1 MPRRQNKSKKKRL
14 RRGSIE
20 KEEEE
25 CNNGHH
31 QPLSLEEDLRRQRIR
46 QQERQKLEDERD
58 KTNDDSD
65 DDETDDN
72 HDVGFVMP
80 LQSSTSTSILT
91 TRSQLILNNN
101 GETMI
106 RLPSMSFVLSQIIQS
121 DPRLSIQKRNTLR
134 QLWPTQ
140 YHFENMII
148 NPKAAA
154 FYCKKKWL
162 MKHTLPDNSTMCSW
176 DLSCKYRLHTSAR
189 TFDVAM
195 LSNTNTDT
203 YTGINTTNATATNSL
218 SNTQQPHLPTVAT
231 IFHDGWGLFHHKKSH
246 HDHRI
251 QTIQSPPVHAIRIH
265 ENSGLCG
272 TIVRNYNS
280 SSSNNNNNNNNSY
293 LFRWYKLPYA
303 TSYVEA
309 DLQHPVTDFCFGN
322 EIAIFSCPRYRNG
335 NNLNPLFLP
344 LVEAGGDYNSNN
356 NYISSTVR
364 TINVQNFPQSDA
376 LRVEMMC
383 KEQEKIV
390 AFGHRNGQVSILD
403 LRVSGTVCSIL
414 QYEESS
420 EKSIIHNNDNNNS
433 GGGGGGVARVSLGC
447 VSDLGFLTRYQSGH
461 QVIVKRSFGS
471 CQLHDLRK
479 SSSSMSS
486 LSSSTTAMNSSNN
499 TSTSIVRNMTIP
511 SNEIN
516 PTLSANCNGFAVDN
530 TNNDHNQTTTMIS
543 PYINSNSDACLGVF
557 SLSTG
562 LLVGSRV
569 LQKRAHED
577 DTLYAEV
584 CQRTTPS
591 PSSPSPSTMYNN
603 LSSTRNDGDDDDD
616 KKNSVNTS
624 KGASSSFGVWLKC
637 GAFTRG
643 KYDVLASSTSIE
655 KPWTKE
661 TSYLVERLRL

>member
-20 KEEEE
+20 KEEEEEEE

-58 KTNDDSD
+58 KTNDDNDD

-106 RLPSMSFVLSQIIQS
+106 RLPSSSFLLSHILQS
-121 DPRLSIQKRNTLR
+121 DPMLSIQKRNTLR

-140 YHFENMII
+140 YHFENMRI

-154 FYCKKKWL
+154 LYCKKKWL

-203 YTGINTTNATATNSL
+203 NTDTNTSINTTNATATNSL

-420 EKSIIHNNDNNNS
+420 EKSIIHNNDNTDS
-433 GGGGGGVARVSLGC
+433 GGGGGVARVSLGC

-486 LSSSTTAMNSSNN
+486 SSSSTAAMNSSNN
-499 TSTSIVRNMTIP
+499 TSTSIVRNMTVP

-569 LQKRAHED
+569 LQKRTHED

-603 LSSTRNDGDDDDD
+603 LSSTRNNGDDDDD
-616 KKNSVNTS
+616 KKSSVNTS

-643 KYDVLASSTSIE
+643 KVNSKVGSLHVIYI
-655 KPWTKE
+655 
-661 TSYLVERLRL
+661 

>member
-14 RRGSIE
+14 RRGSSG
-20 KEEEE
+20 EEEE
-25 CNNGHH
+25 CNDDHH

-46 QQERQKLEDERD
+46 QQERQKLKEEKEEQSKKD
-58 KTNDDSD
+58 KTNDGN
-65 DDETDDN
+65 DETDDN

-80 LQSSTSTSILT
+80 FQSSTSTST
-91 TRSQLILNNN
+91 TKSQLILNNN

-106 RLPSMSFVLSQIIQS
+106 RLPSSSFLLSHIIQS
-121 DPRLSIQKRNTLR
+121 DPMLTIQKRNTLR

-154 FYCKKKWL
+154 LYCKKKWL

-195 LSNTNTDT
+195 LSNTNTNT
-203 YTGINTTNATATNSL
+203 NTSINTTNATTTNSS
-218 SNTQQPHLPTVAT
+218 SNTQPQLPTIAT

-265 ENSGLCG
+265 ENSSLCG

-280 SSSNNNNNNNNSY
+280 SSNNNNNNNSY
-293 LFRWYKLPYA
+293 LFRWYKLPHA
-303 TSYVEA
+303 TSYIEA

-344 LVEAGGDYNSNN
+344 LVEAGGDYNTNN

-420 EKSIIHNNDNNNS
+420 EKSILDINNNNNNNNNTT
-433 GGGGGGVARVSLGC
+433 GGGGGGGGGGAAQLSLGC
-447 VSDLGFLTRYQSGH
+447 VSDLGFLSRYQSGH

-479 SSSSMSS
+479 SSSSSIS
-486 LSSSTTAMNSSNN
+486 SSSTKMNSNNN
-499 TSTSIVRNMTIP
+499 TSTTIVRNMTVP

-516 PTLSANCNGFAVDN
+516 PTLSANCNGFAV
-530 TNNDHNQTTTMIS
+530 TSSNNDDNQTTTMIS

-562 LLVGSRV
+562 LMVGSRV
-569 LQKRAHED
+569 LQKRTHKD

-591 PSSPSPSTMYNN
+591 SPSPSSSLMYNN
-603 LSSTRNDGDDDDD
+603 LASTRNNDGDDDD
-616 KKNSVNTS
+616 KNSSINTS

-643 KYDVLASSTSIE
+643 KVNSKVGSLHQISF
-655 KPWTKE
+655 PGNWTK
-661 TSYLVERLRL
+661 

>member
-14 RRGSIE
+14 RRGSSG
-20 KEEEE
+20 EEEE
-25 CNNGHH
+25 CNDDHH

-46 QQERQKLEDERD
+46 QHERQKLKEEKEEQSKKD
-58 KTNDDSD
+58 KTNDGN
-65 DDETDDN
+65 DETDDN

-80 LQSSTSTSILT
+80 FQSSTSTSTST
-91 TRSQLILNNN
+91 TKSQLILNNN

-106 RLPSMSFVLSQIIQS
+106 RLPSSSFLLSHIIQS
-121 DPRLSIQKRNTLR
+121 DPMLTIQKRNTLR

-154 FYCKKKWL
+154 LYCKKKWL

-195 LSNTNTDT
+195 LSNTNTNT
-203 YTGINTTNATATNSL
+203 NTNTSINTTNATTTNSS
-218 SNTQQPHLPTVAT
+218 SNTQPQLPTIAT

-265 ENSGLCG
+265 ENSSLCG

-280 SSSNNNNNNNNSY
+280 SSNNNNNNNSY
-293 LFRWYKLPYA
+293 LFRWYKLPHA
-303 TSYVEA
+303 TSYIEA

-344 LVEAGGDYNSNN
+344 LVEAGGDYNTNN

-403 LRVSGTVCSIL
+403 LRVS
-414 QYEESS
+414 
-420 EKSIIHNNDNNNS
+420 
-433 GGGGGGVARVSLGC
+433 
-447 VSDLGFLTRYQSGH
+447 
-461 QVIVKRSFGS
+461 
-471 CQLHDLRK
+471 
-479 SSSSMSS
+479 
-486 LSSSTTAMNSSNN
+486 
-499 TSTSIVRNMTIP
+499 
-511 SNEIN
+511 
-516 PTLSANCNGFAVDN
+516 
-530 TNNDHNQTTTMIS
+530 
-543 PYINSNSDACLGVF
+543 
-557 SLSTG
+557 
-562 LLVGSRV
+562 
-569 LQKRAHED
+569 
-577 DTLYAEV
+577 
-584 CQRTTPS
+584 
-591 PSSPSPSTMYNN
+591 
-603 LSSTRNDGDDDDD
+603 
-616 KKNSVNTS
+616 
-624 KGASSSFGVWLKC
+624 
-637 GAFTRG
+637 
-643 KYDVLASSTSIE
+643 
-655 KPWTKE
+655 
-661 TSYLVERLRL
+661 